1 MCNLN
6 AFDRLDKDAKK
17 LLTDEITDNSKSLM
31 SVSKNYD
38 HDLLNSE
45 DIKNLGLLDENDRP
59 MVTTFYNH
67 VVIGNSIAL
76 KLNTFKDS
84 IACIFTVAHEGETT
98 STTVLILS
106 LEEYHEDYLKQK
118 LDTLVEKWIADKRL
132 AQEVQV
138 KSVQKQLSK
147 TSEEAKA
154 A

>member
-1 MCNLN
+1 MLKIKKITPTGDKSWYIKWVATVIIIVGACFNSFDLQPYSHAVMCIGAGLWLIVGILWY
-6 AFDRLDKDAKK
+6 DRAL
-17 LLTDEITDNSKSLM
+17 
-31 SVSKNYD
+31 
-38 HDLLNSE
+38 
-45 DIKNLGLLDENDRP
+45 
-59 MVTTFYNH
+59 
-67 VVIGNSIAL
+67 IA
-76 KLNTFKDS
+76 S

>member
-45 DIKNLGLLDENDRP
+45 DIKNLGLVDENDRL

-76 KLNTFKDS
+76 KLDTFKDS
-84 IACIFTVAHEGETT
+84 IACIFTVAHDGNTT
-98 STTVLILS
+98 ATVLIVS
-106 LEEYHEDYLKQK
+106 LKEYHEDYLKQK

-138 KSVQKQLSK
+138 KSAQKQLSK
-147 TSEEAKA
+147 TSEEAKVA
-154 A
+154 